1 MKEGDKNT
9 RFFHAQCSQRQ
20 QKNFIQGLQDDLGV
34 WHSDMVKVSEMAVSY
49 FQNIFTSSSPSGEA
63 LATFLDGMEK
73 VISNDMNAALLEEF
87 SADEVFQ
94 ALQQM
99 YPTKAPGPDGMSAI
113 FYQNYWDIVG
123 PEVSQA
129 IISILHSGF
138 MLRKINYTHIALI
151 PKVKN
156 PKRITDFR
164 PISLCNVIYKI
175 VSKVLANKLK
185 VVLPLVIDDSQSAFV
200 PGRLITNNVLVAF
213 EVMHSMS

>member
-20 QKNFIQGLQDDLGV
+20 QKNFIQGLRDDLGV

-113 FYQNYWDIVG
+113 F
-123 PEVSQA
+123 
-129 IISILHSGF
+129 L
-138 MLRKINYTHIALI
+138 
-151 PKVKN
+151 
-156 PKRITDFR
+156 
-164 PISLCNVIYKI
+164 
-175 VSKVLANKLK
+175 SKLLGYCR
-185 VVLPLVIDDSQSAFV
+185 S
-200 PGRLITNNVLVAF
+200 
-213 EVMHSMS
+213 